1 MKTDLK
7 LIDGGLSTGNAEKSS
22 IAGTAVSD
30 ATGFVDSTETLAE
43 RLLDLGVEDALI
55 MDGYNDCV
63 VGILERFGMESIVL
77 YDKDKVIAKLID
89 EGCDSYEGAHEYYSY
104 NQLGG
109 YHGDKTPGFLVRLPE
124 E

>member
-1 MKTDLK
+1 MKPDLK
-7 LIDGGLSTGNAEKSS
+7 LVDGG
-22 IAGTAVSD
+22 AGTSVSD
-30 ATGFVDSTETLAE
+30 ATGFVDSTVTLAE

-63 VGILERFGMESIVL
+63 VGILERFGMEPIVL

-89 EGCDSYEGAHEYYSY
+89 EGCDSYEGALEYYHF

-109 YHGDKTPGFLVRLPE
+109 WHGDQTPGFLVRLPE